1 MKRNIILPAAVTIV
15 LAGAA
20 FAVEPTLGAQ
30 LGTNVD
36 DISSA
41 LSADGYEMTKF
52 EKEGNRIEVYAV
64 KGDTRQEVYIDATT
78 GEVTK
83 VEMTARR
90 GPSPLPGASD
100 EDIRAALLSQG
111 YEVTKYERERGQIE
125 VYATKDGRRWELKID
140 PRTGNILSVEA
151 ED

>member
-64 KGDTRQEVYIDATT
+64 KGDTRHEVYIDATT

-100 EDIRAALLSQG
+100 DEIRATLLAQG

-125 VYATKDGRRWELKID
+125 VYANKNGHRWELKID
-140 PRTGNILSVEA
+140 PQTGAILSVEA